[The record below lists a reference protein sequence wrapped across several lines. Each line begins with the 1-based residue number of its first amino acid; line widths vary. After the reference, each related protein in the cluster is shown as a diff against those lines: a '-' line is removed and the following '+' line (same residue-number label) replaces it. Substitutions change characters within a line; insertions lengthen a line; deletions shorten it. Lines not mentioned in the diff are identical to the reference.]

1 MEISAGRQMAAS
13 ERLSKWSQAG
23 ALADRQNSVA
33 KELGNKNID
42 MSPKGRKRTPNFHP
56 TYVKVIEPLS
66 AKTPSGEPGPQR

>member
-33 KELGNKNID
+33 KELGNA
-42 MSPKGRKRTPNFHP
+42 
-56 TYVKVIEPLS
+56 VLS
-66 AKTPSGEPGPQR
+66 H

>member
-33 KELGNKNID
+33 QELGNKN
-42 MSPKGRKRTPNFHP
+42 MEMFPKGMKRTP
-56 TYVKVIEPLS
+56 PLPPHVCQGNRAPLCQDS
-66 AKTPSGEPGPQR
+66 VR

>member
-1 MEISAGRQMAAS
+1 MAAS

-33 KELGNKNID
+33 QELGNKN
-42 MSPKGRKRTPNFHP
+42 MEMFPKGRKRIPHFHR

-66 AKTPSGEPGPQR
+66 AKTPSGKLGPRR